1 MNCRVLWHEKHFIYL
16 GTPPYVIMPV
26 IVRSKVIGMFLA
38 DRNVSSRDIEEKDFI
53 AFQQFCQQ
61 ANIGLSFLTM

>member
-1 MNCRVLWHEKHFIYL
+1 
-16 GTPPYVIMPV
+16 VIMPV